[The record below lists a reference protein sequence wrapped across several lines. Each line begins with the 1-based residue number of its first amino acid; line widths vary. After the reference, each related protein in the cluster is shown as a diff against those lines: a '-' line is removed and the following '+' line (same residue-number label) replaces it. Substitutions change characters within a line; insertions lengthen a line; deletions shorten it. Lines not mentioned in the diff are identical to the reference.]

1 MDDQALIDID
11 INIGVGIRIAGVG
24 SDATVARVCGEID
37 LLTAPILRAALDE
50 QFDSSP
56 PVLVIDLNGVTFLG
70 ACGVEVLI
78 EASERAA
85 RAATALRLV
94 YRTRAVARPLEVLD
108 LDGLFARYLE
118 LVAALAA

>member
-1 MDDQALIDID
+1 
-11 INIGVGIRIAGVG
+11 V
-24 SDATVARVCGEID
+24 RVWGEID
-37 LLTAPILRAALDE
+37 LLTAPMLRAALDE
-50 QFDSSP
+50 QLDSSP

-94 YRTRAVARPLEVLD
+94 YRTRAVAWPLEVLD
-108 LDGLFARYLE
+108 LDGLFPHYLE
-118 LVAALAA
+118 LAAALAA